1 MVRVLATQAAPPPF
15 SAYAQGVEIAA
26 GARQITVAGQ
36 VGVTPEGVLVAD
48 ARGQHRQAWANVAAI
63 LAAGGM
69 DVSDITEIVGI
80 VTGPEG
86 VPLFRQERERA
97 LGTHL
102 AAATLIVAGLA
113 HPDWQVEIMV
123 RAARPP
129 DDGQP

>member
-1 MVRVLATQAAPPPF
+1 MRVLSTDAAPPPF
-15 SAYAQGVEIAA
+15 SAYAQGVEIGA

-36 VGVTPEGVLVAD
+36 VGMTPEGVLVVD

-69 DVSDITEIVGI
+69 TVSDITEIIGI
-80 VTGPEG
+80 VTGSEG
-86 VPLFRQERERA
+86 VALFREERERA
-97 LGTHL
+97 LGPHL

-123 RAARPP
+123 RAARAV
-129 DDGQP
+129 DG

>member
-1 MVRVLATQAAPPPF
+1 MPNPIETKAAPPPF
-15 SAYAQGVEIAA
+15 SAYAQAVEIEA

-36 VGVTPEGVLVAD
+36 VGVTPEGQLVPD

-69 DVSDITEIVGI
+69 ALSDITEIVGI
-80 VTGPEG
+80 VTDPEG
-86 VPLFRQERERA
+86 VALFREERERA
-97 LGTHL
+97 LGPHL

-123 RAARPP
+123 RAARAA
-129 DDGQP
+129 